1 MDGMMKRFYIKR
13 VGDHV
18 SIIHRPTHQII
29 TMGNLDEEMGKKIK
43 KFIKMTTEEFY
54 KELVSLGL
62 KFKTSRSIQEE
73 QDKDKEDWYEKAWIY
88 TTNQVLDNYKIKLD
102 SIPEEEVPLELIKQ
116 LQKEESKGWNISAK
130 EETKEETKE
139 VKVKPKKVLEK
150 KKTRKLP
157 KKVSNEKVVSL
168 VPYETKQEVRR
179 AYTGGKIDLETYKK
193 YMKALKS

>member
-1 MDGMMKRFYIKR
+1 MRSVMIMKRFYIKR
-13 VGDHV
+13 VGDYV
-18 SIIHRPTHQII
+18 SIVHRPTHQII

-43 KFIKMTTEEFY
+43 KFIKMSTEEFY
-54 KELVSLGL
+54 RELNNLGL

-88 TTNQVLDNYKIKLD
+88 KTNQVLDNYKIKLD

-130 EETKEETKE
+130 EETKD
-139 VKVKPKKVLEK
+139 VKVKPKKVLEKK

-179 AYTGGKIDLETYKK
+179 AYTGGEIDIETYKK
-193 YMKALKS
+193 YMRALKS